1 MRKPDSSSDAD
12 SRPEPVTFAEAERAL
27 LQQLEQLPERRGLT
41 LQRLAQLYRRDGRH
55 DQAIA
60 RMRELFA
67 MPLDLEFKAAFA
79 LAMGGHA
86 ESDGDYL
93 GAVCYY
99 EETLKLKPA
108 DPMTAYFGSNNLGFS
123 LNELGRFVEGEAS
136 CRTAIPILPE
146 RPNAH
151 KNLGLALAGQQ
162 RWREA
167 AACYVEATRVCAGDP
182 RSCTHLEELLIGHPE
197 LVAEFGEAAKECRRA
212 VGSARAWM
220 N

>member
-1 MRKPDSSSDAD
+1 M
-12 SRPEPVTFAEAERAL
+12 PEPLTFAEAERAL
-27 LQQLEQLPERRGLT
+27 LQQLEELPERRGLT
-41 LQRLAQLYRRDGRH
+41 LQRLAQLYRRAGRH

-60 RMRELFA
+60 RLRELFA

-93 GAVCYY
+93 GAVGYY

-108 DPMTAYFGSNNLGFS
+108 DPAAAYFANNNLGFS
-123 LNELGRFVEGEAS
+123 LNQLGRFQDGEFY
-136 CRTAIPILPE
+136 CRVAIPILPE

-151 KNLGLALAGQQ
+151 KNLGLALAGQK

-167 AACYVEATRVCAGDP
+167 AACYVEATRICPTDP
-182 RSCTHLEELLIGHPE
+182 RSCTHLEELLLGYPE

>member
-1 MRKPDSSSDAD
+1 MNL
-12 SRPEPVTFAEAERAL
+12 PEPRPDPPDERRPLTFDEAERAL
-27 LQQLEQLPERRGLT
+27 LQQLEELPERRGLT

-108 DPMTAYFGSNNLGFS
+108 DPMTAYFGNNNLGFS
-123 LNELGRFVEGEAS
+123 LNKLGRFVEGEAC
-136 CRTAIPILPE
+136 CRMAIPILPE
-146 RPNAH
+146 RSNAH
-151 KNLGLALAGQQ
+151 KNLGLALAGQK

-167 AACYVEATRVCAGDP
+167 AACFVEATRVCPTDP
-182 RSCTHLEELLIGHPE
+182 RSCVLLEELLRDHAGLHE
-197 LVAEFGEAAKECRRA
+197 EFREAARTCRCQVDA
-212 VGSARAWM
+212 ARAGL